1 MIGHL
6 APSLGPVDVACA
18 PLIRITRRRR
28 QPLAFVGLLST
39 MFNSIDYVFSLPPF
53 STQMKIPGRTGPG
66 LSRIMQFG
74 SGRFV
79 VKDGMVTVTASD
91 GRTTKGV
98 IEDKLSPETLAKTLL
113 LQLHRNG

>member
-1 MIGHL
+1 
-6 APSLGPVDVACA
+6 
-18 PLIRITRRRR
+18 
-28 QPLAFVGLLST
+28 

-79 VKDGMVTVTASD
+79 VKDGMVLHLMGAQQRAESKIASQS
-91 GRTTKGV
+91 GN
-98 IEDKLSPETLAKTLL
+98 LAKTLP

>member
-6 APSLGPVDVACA
+6 APSLGHVDVACA
-18 PLIRITRRRR
+18 PLIRITRRCR

-74 SGRFV
+74 SGQGV
-79 VKDGMVTVTASD
+79 VKDGV
-91 GRTTKGV
+91 
-98 IEDKLSPETLAKTLL
+98 
-113 LQLHRNG
+113 LHLMGAQQRA